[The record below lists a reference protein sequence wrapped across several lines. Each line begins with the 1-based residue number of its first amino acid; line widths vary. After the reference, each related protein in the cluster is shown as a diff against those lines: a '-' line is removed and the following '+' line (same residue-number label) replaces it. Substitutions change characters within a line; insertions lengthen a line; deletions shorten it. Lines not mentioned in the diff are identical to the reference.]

1 MKLKAFATEGAT
13 KKIKGKDGKVT
24 ETTFVHGLFGSL
36 LCISIEKKV
45 YLCQV
50 LKYPLTLYPKILC
63 QADGSIIESPKS
75 SLMKYIE
82 SKMIYIP
89 SR

>member
-1 MKLKAFATEGAT
+1 MKGFATESAT
-13 KKIKGKDGKVT
+13 KKIKGKDGKVI

-36 LCISIEKKV
+36 LCISVEKKV

>member
-1 MKLKAFATEGAT
+1 MKGFATESAT
-13 KKIKGKDGKVT
+13 KKIKGKDGKVI

-36 LCISIEKKV
+36 LCISVEKKV

-63 QADGSIIESPKS
+63 QADESIIESPKS

>member
-1 MKLKAFATEGAT
+1 MKGFATESAT
-13 KKIKGKDGKVT
+13 KKIKGKDGKVI

-36 LCISIEKKV
+36 LCISVEKKV

-50 LKYPLTLYPKILC
+50 LKYPLTFYPKILC
-63 QADGSIIESPKS
+63 QADGSIIEWPKS
-75 SLMKYIE
+75 ALMNYIE
-82 SKMIYIP
+82 SKIIYIP

>member
-1 MKLKAFATEGAT
+1 MKGFATESAT
-13 KKIKGKDGKVT
+13 KKIKGKDGKVI

-36 LCISIEKKV
+36 LCISVEKKV
-45 YLCQV
+45 YLRQV